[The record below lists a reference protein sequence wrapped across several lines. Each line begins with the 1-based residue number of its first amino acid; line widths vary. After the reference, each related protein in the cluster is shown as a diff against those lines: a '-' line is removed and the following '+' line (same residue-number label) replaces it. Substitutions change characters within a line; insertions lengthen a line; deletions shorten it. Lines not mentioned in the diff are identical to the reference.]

1 MKKRLLSLSLA
12 LAMAVGLLAGCGD
25 SGKNTGTN
33 DGSSSNS
40 STSTSTPSTTV
51 KKSSWKVTCPWAPSG
66 VAAMVSQKAASK
78 STEYSDAITLVAEAI
93 KGDAATVNTWVMDTK
108 ANDPELVFVGE
119 GLLSITSIIDPAKMK
134 FTAEDFAYV
143 ENLYSSIF
151 VLSASADLN
160 IKTIADLEAHV
171 AAGNEISVAVNGAT
185 SSEAFLAAALF
196 GKMGAG
202 DKLKLTPYQSA
213 AEAAQA
219 VAKGETQFAVSHQ
232 SQILETYQQGGV
244 TIPCAFDEKALEHGP
259 FAGVEGVGEKGY
271 PYFRNRCFIMARAGT
286 DEATV
291 AALKELYGKIL
302 ADEEV
307 AAWLQDTMLLEV
319 DPMSQEDVDTV
330 ARLPYSM
337 VISDSLYG
345 VSDCPHPRLY
355 GSFPKI
361 IREYVRER
369 GVLTMEEA
377 VKKMT
382 LLPAKRLSLDGR
394 GMIKEGYHAD
404 LNVFDPAKV
413 RDYAVYENPKQL
425 CSGFQM
431 IMVDGTVAVSNDRIL
446 KRNCGSVIK
455 L

>member
-1 MKKRLLSLSLA
+1 
-12 LAMAVGLLAGCGD
+12 MAVGLLAGCGD

-78 STEYSDAITLVAEAI
+78 STEYSDAITLVAAAI

-160 IKTIADLEAHV
+160 IKTIADLEAYV

-319 DPMSQEDVDTV
+319 DPMSQEDVDAHVENVKNIVNEYKDIV
-330 ARLPYSM
+330 A
-337 VISDSLYG
+337 G
-345 VSDCPHPRLY
+345 
-355 GSFPKI
+355 
-361 IREYVRER
+361 
-369 GVLTMEEA
+369 
-377 VKKMT
+377 
-382 LLPAKRLSLDGR
+382 
-394 GMIKEGYHAD
+394 
-404 LNVFDPAKV
+404 
-413 RDYAVYENPKQL
+413 
-425 CSGFQM
+425 
-431 IMVDGTVAVSNDRIL
+431 
-446 KRNCGSVIK
+446 
-455 L
+455 